1 MIGLKEPPDRPQMTA
16 KRERSTFKKRGHLRQ
31 TSGCLPRH
39 GSDGASKVSGKMNAA
54 PVLAA
59 AADDSIEE
67 GDKRR
72 TKTQFCSYFA
82 PAQLHFSTFLLP

>member
-39 GSDGASKVSGKMNAA
+39 GSEQSVGQNECRACAGSS
-54 PVLAA
+54 
-59 AADDSIEE
+59 SS
-67 GDKRR
+67 R
-72 TKTQFCSYFA
+72 
-82 PAQLHFSTFLLP
+82 